1 MKNINYKW
9 IALSCTTLG
18 AFFSVVSGNTLVVAL
33 PVIMK
38 DLNATFQEIIWTM
51 MGYMFILSI
60 LVPAIGRV
68 ADMIGRKKLFVAGF
82 IVFTIGSLLCAFSRS
97 GMDLLS
103 FRMIQA
109 VGGALLAA
117 NSVPIVT
124 DAFPRKELGM
134 ALGINGM
141 VISIGGVLG
150 PILGGFLVNL
160 GWRSIFYINVPIGI
174 FGTIWAV
181 MQLEELDILPEKQK
195 FDWGGSILFT
205 TGMLSLLLFL
215 TFGGLYGWLNPE
227 LFIILAAAIILLPLF
242 VYVEFHIEE
251 PLLDMRLFE
260 SRALAFAYG
269 SNLLNGIAR
278 GAVTFLLIFYFQ
290 GIKGI
295 DPIQA
300 AVMLIPF
307 VLPQMIAAPICGW
320 LSDRIGSRMLSSAGL
335 LISAVG
341 LVGLIWIRP
350 ETSYLELT
358 ISMII
363 IGIGSGMF
371 FSPNNKAIMETV
383 PVEKRGIAGG
393 IRTMMNNVGMI
404 ISMALSM
411 AVITSCLTPEAFS
424 GLFTGTQVG
433 SKGIAVR
440 EFISGL
446 RILFSISL
454 VISIIAAIIS
464 YLRGG
469 LPDWLHDARHQKHEK
484 GSLES

>member
-1 MKNINYKW
+1 MKRINYKW
-9 IALSCTTLG
+9 IALSCTSLG
-18 AFFSVVSGNTLVVAL
+18 AFFAVMSGNTLIVAL

-38 DLNATFQEIIWTM
+38 DLNASFQEIIWTM

-60 LVPAIGRV
+60 IVPAIGRI
-68 ADMIGRKKLFVAGF
+68 ADMIGRKKLFIAGF
-82 IVFTIGSLLCAFSRS
+82 VVFTLGSLLCAFSRS
-97 GMDLLS
+97 GLDLLLY
-103 FRMIQA
+103 RMVQA

-141 VISIGGVLG
+141 IISIGAVIG
-150 PILGGFLVNL
+150 PILGGLLINM

-174 FGTIWAV
+174 IGTIWAAT
-181 MQLEELDILPEKQK
+181 QLKELDILPEKQK
-195 FDWGGSILFT
+195 FDWAGAILFT
-205 TGMLSLLLFL
+205 AGMLALLLFL
-215 TFGGLYGWLNPE
+215 TFGGLYGWQRPE
-227 LFIILAAAIILLPLF
+227 LYILLAAALVLLPLF
-242 VYVEFHIEE
+242 VYMEFQSKE
-251 PLLDMRLFE
+251 PMLDMRLFE
-260 SRALAFAYG
+260 SRAISFAYG

-307 VLPQMIAAPICGW
+307 VLPQMIIAPICGW

-335 LISAVG
+335 LISALG
-341 LVGLIWIRP
+341 FIGLIWIRP

-358 ISMII
+358 IWMII

-371 FSPNNKAIMETV
+371 FSPNNKAIMAAV

-393 IRTMMNNVGMI
+393 VRTMMNNLGMI

-411 AVITSCLTPEAFS
+411 AVITSSITPEAFS
-424 GLFTGTQVG
+424 GLITGTQIG
-433 SKGIAVR
+433 SKGIAVK

-446 RILFSISL
+446 RILFTVSFG
-454 VISIIAAIIS
+454 ISIFAAFIS
-464 YLRGG
+464 YLRGSM
-469 LPDWLHDARHQKHEK
+469 PDWQHDVHHQEIKPFKE
-484 GSLES
+484 